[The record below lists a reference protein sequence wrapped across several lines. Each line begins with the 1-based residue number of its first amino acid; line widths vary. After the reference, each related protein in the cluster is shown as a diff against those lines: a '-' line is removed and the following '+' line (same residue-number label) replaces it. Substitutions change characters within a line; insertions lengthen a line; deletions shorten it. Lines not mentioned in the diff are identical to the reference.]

1 MEQEDKNQLLI
12 NVLLEKVK
20 ELQEDLEDTQNS
32 RAFWIDSYMERTNEL
47 ARLKAATKPKRGR
60 PVKKRGPG
68 RPKKV
73 KK

>member
-12 NVLLEKVK
+12 DILLEKVNDLK
-20 ELQEDLEDTQNS
+20 EDLETANNS
-32 RAFWIDSYMERTNEL
+32 RTFWIDSYMERTNEL

-73 KK
+73 K